1 MIGHSLGEAA
11 AAVVAGALSLDD
23 GVRVICRRSRLL
35 SRISGA
41 GAMASVELPAQTV
54 RAELAAR
61 GVDDVQVSVIASP
74 ESCVVGG
81 ATHTIRDLVAAWE
94 SREVM
99 AREVAVD
106 VASHSPQVDSILA
119 ELTEVLAELTP
130 MTPSVP
136 YYSATLDDPRAAP
149 AFDAGYWVDNL
160 RQPVRFA
167 AAVRA
172 ALDDG
177 HRVFGEPTPHPLLT
191 RAVEQT
197 ASAADIGV
205 QALACM
211 RREQPMP
218 YGLRGFLADLY
229 NVGAAV
235 NFAAL
240 YPGGRLIDAPLPT
253 WTHRQLLIK
262 SDGHG
267 GRAHGAGTAAVHP
280 LLGEHVRLA
289 EEPERH
295 AWQGDVG
302 TAALPWLADHQINEV
317 PVFPGAAYCEM
328 ALAAART
335 LFGEQSEVRDIS
347 FEDLLLLDERTS
359 VSAIASVEAP
369 DVVDFVVE
377 TDEDGERAR
386 RAGAVL
392 RAADDD
398 QQPQSRDLPTLL
410 AAHAQ
415 RVDGAALRQSFE
427 KRGVQL
433 GPAFTGLATAH
444 IADGEVSTVLAEVGL
459 PGAVRSQQTG
469 YDVHPALLDACFQ
482 SVTAH
487 PAIRDGADDGLLVPL
502 GVHRLRRY
510 GSARNTRYCYA
521 RVTAESGSALEA
533 DLDLLDEDRAVLLAV
548 RGLRM
553 GTGATESGD
562 RVLADRLLTCYWQQH
577 TLPPVPETAAGT
589 GC

>member
-1 MIGHSLGEAA
+1 
-11 AAVVAGALSLDD
+11 
-23 GVRVICRRSRLL
+23 
-35 SRISGA
+35 
-41 GAMASVELPAQTV
+41 
-54 RAELAAR
+54 
-61 GVDDVQVSVIASP
+61 
-74 ESCVVGG
+74 
-81 ATHTIRDLVAAWE
+81 
-94 SREVM
+94 
-99 AREVAVD
+99 
-106 VASHSPQVDSILA
+106 
-119 ELTEVLAELTP
+119 

-302 TAALPWLADHQINEV
+302 TAALPWLADHQITKC
-317 PVFPGAAYCEM
+317 PYSRAPPT
-328 ALAAART
+328 ARW
-335 LFGEQSEVRDIS
+335 RWRPP
-347 FEDLLLLDERTS
+347 ERCS
-359 VSAIASVEAP
+359 VSNPRCATS
-369 DVVDFVVE
+369 
-377 TDEDGERAR
+377 
-386 RAGAVL
+386 
-392 RAADDD
+392 
-398 QQPQSRDLPTLL
+398 
-410 AAHAQ
+410 
-415 RVDGAALRQSFE
+415 ALRTCFCLMS
-427 KRGVQL
+427 
-433 GPAFTGLATAH
+433 GP
-444 IADGEVSTVLAEVGL
+444 
-459 PGAVRSQQTG
+459 R
-469 YDVHPALLDACFQ
+469 
-482 SVTAH
+482 
-487 PAIRDGADDGLLVPL
+487 
-502 GVHRLRRY
+502 
-510 GSARNTRYCYA
+510 
-521 RVTAESGSALEA
+521 
-533 DLDLLDEDRAVLLAV
+533 
-548 RGLRM
+548 
-553 GTGATESGD
+553 
-562 RVLADRLLTCYWQQH
+562 
-577 TLPPVPETAAGT
+577 
-589 GC
+589 